1 MGGDFLDI
9 DLGSYD
15 LYDMTDASLK
25 ELLANID
32 MALARKEQSLMDGA
46 NQIYV
51 EASEAVDSIRVGL
64 GDVQGGLEDLNNSV
78 SSLNDNI
85 STVASGLTRISMI
98 GIAIVVAV
106 GLVAGIHIAK
116 TVWSFLR

>member
-9 DLGSYD
+9 DLSGYD
-15 LYDMTDASLK
+15 LYDMTDATLK

-32 MALARKEQSLMDGA
+32 LALARKEQSIMDGA

-51 EASEAVDSIRVGL
+51 EASEAVDGIRVGL
-64 GDVQGGLEDLNNSV
+64 GDVQGGLEELNMSV

-98 GIAIVVAV
+98 GIVIIVAV

>member
-9 DLGSYD
+9 DLSGYD
-15 LYDMTDASLK
+15 LYDMTDATLK

-32 MALARKEQSLMDGA
+32 LALARKEQSIMDGA

-51 EASEAVDSIRVGL
+51 EASEAVDGIRVGL
-64 GDVQGGLEDLNNSV
+64 GDVQGGLEELNMSV

-98 GIAIVVAV
+98 GIVIIEAV